1 MSAAMHELL
10 LQSAREL
17 RIAEATLILVGENAM
32 TASAIEEVLDDVRL
46 RLLRL
51 ANRFEATATA

>member
-1 MSAAMHELL
+1 MHELL